1 MSKIEN
7 LYLRYK
13 QDVYRYLLSLTHN
26 PTLAED
32 LLSETFVRAIS
43 SLADFKGKSSV
54 KTWLFS
60 MARNVWLQGL
70 RKEKQTVQYSDL
82 IGLYVA
88 DQLAAGLTTKELA
101 SRIKNLLLE
110 KDERTQK
117 IVNMRIAGYSYTE
130 IAQELT
136 ISESTARVID
146 FRTKKWLKAVLVKE
160 ELL

>member
-88 DQLAAGLTTKELA
+88 DQLAAGLKTKELA